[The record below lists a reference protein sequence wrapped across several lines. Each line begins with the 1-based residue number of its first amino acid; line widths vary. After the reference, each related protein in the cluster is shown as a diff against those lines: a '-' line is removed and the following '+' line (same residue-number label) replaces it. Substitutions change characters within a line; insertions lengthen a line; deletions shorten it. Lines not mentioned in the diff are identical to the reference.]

1 MRIKIES
8 ELDGLIKI
16 LENPIRRKIIER
28 LSQEP
33 SYGLSISKQL
43 GLGQQLVTKH
53 LNMMERSGFV
63 KSNIRNSPLGAQRR
77 VFGLAK
83 SFSIIIDVA
92 PHLFKQNI
100 VSFEVTPEEYQISG
114 TASSLLE
121 RRDKILDYPNEKD
134 KMKPFSMVLAEID
147 GKLEILEQERA
158 VLLSIRNSIMMEA
171 SKIIQNIKDIDSR
184 RVLHSALGE
193 HDTSVKRI
201 AKSLNLREERVKRI
215 IQKLENELNIKYFQ

>member
-1 MRIKIES
+1 MRVKIES
-8 ELDGLIKI
+8 DLDGLIKI
-16 LENPIRRKIIER
+16 LENPIRRRVIER
-28 LSQEP
+28 LSQE
-33 SYGLSISKQL
+33 
-43 GLGQQLVTKH
+43 GQQLVTKH
-53 LNMMERSGFV
+53 LKIMERSGLIDSTV
-63 KSNIRNSPLGAQRR
+63 ENSPLGAQRR
-77 VFGLAK
+77 VFGLTK

-92 PHLFKQNI
+92 PHLFKQSI

-121 RRDKILDYPNEKD
+121 RRDRILDYPNEKD

-171 SKIIQNIKDIDSR
+171 SKIIENIEDIDSR

-201 AKSLNLREERVKRI
+201 AETLNLREDRVKKI
-215 IQKLENELNIKYFQ
+215 IQKLKNELNIEYFK